1 MSDNDGP
8 NYDETFFVLG
18 ELQDIFYFASLVI
31 SGLGVIL
38 CCLTSFIYF
47 KKEHKQSKD
56 IYSCALAFCDALCN
70 ATGVLFTL
78 SRLSSWGYTHLS
90 CVSVIYLWRAIPTL
104 SWALVLSIA
113 VTRYFAVIKYDFFK
127 RNFSKKVVAVN
138 MIGIVVFS
146 LIAAI
151 PFPLECNRV
160 INVTDA
166 ELKGA
171 TRPQPGLF
179 ISNFDI
185 FTDCQWGAALG
196 IWDGGVGAMVSQKGF
211 VEYTTETFFF
221 EKRKRFAR
229 KQQDKRPHK

>member
-171 TRPQPGLF
+171 TRPQPGLL

-196 IWDGGVGAMVSQKGF
+196 IWDGGSWGNG
-211 VEYTTETFFF
+211 
-221 EKRKRFAR
+221 
-229 KQQDKRPHK
+229 